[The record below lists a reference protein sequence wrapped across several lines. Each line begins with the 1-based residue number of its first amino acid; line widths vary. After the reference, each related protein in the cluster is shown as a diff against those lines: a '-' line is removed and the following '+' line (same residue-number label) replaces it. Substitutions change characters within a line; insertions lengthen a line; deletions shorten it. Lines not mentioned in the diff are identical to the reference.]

1 MLNQTNN
8 MQEKHP
14 RGQLGS
20 TTGPNS
26 NGADGEPINV
36 GASPLTTEEIF
47 HILSNRR
54 RRFALHYLDQVGD
67 QVTIRDLS
75 EQIAAWE
82 HDIDRSA
89 VTPKKRKRTYTALHQ
104 GHLPKLDRLGVIEYD
119 NERGIVAP
127 SEHVKD
133 FDVYLDVVPHDD
145 VPWDEFILG
154 FGAFLSALV
163 FVGWLSIPPFGG
175 VDGFLYAA
183 FAALSITAL
192 GGYRVLTDTKTH
204 IGKTTAPTEIT
215 PPDEFD
221 FEK

>member
-1 MLNQTNN
+1 

-36 GASPLTTEEIF
+36 GAPPLTTEEIF

-54 RRFALHYLDQVGD
+54 RRFALHYLDQVED
-67 QVTIRDLS
+67 PVTIRDLS

-89 VTPKKRKRTYTALHQ
+89 VTPKQRKRTYTALHQ

-133 FDVYLDVVPHDD
+133 FDVYLHDVPQDD
-145 VPWDEFILG
+145 IPWDEFTLG
-154 FGAFLSALV
+154 FGAVLSALV

-183 FAALSITAL
+183 FAALSITVL

-204 IGKTTAPTEIT
+204 LGRTAAPTEIT
-215 PPDEFD
+215 PPNEFD
-221 FEK
+221 LYE